1 MKLGT
6 STPILR
12 IFDEAKAR
20 EFYVDFLGFKVD
32 WEHRFDAG
40 LPLYLQ
46 VSREGCTLH
55 LTEHHGDCC
64 PGAAVRIQ
72 TTEPQAFQAELAA
85 KSHRYARPSTEDM
98 PWGTRDMT
106 IRDPFGNRL
115 TFTEPQPK
123 EQVERTVPGPKG

>member
-1 MKLGT
+1 VKLG
-6 STPILR
+6 SCTPILR
-12 IFDEAKAR
+12 VFDQAKAR

-32 WEHRFDAG
+32 WKHRFDAD

-46 VSREGCTLH
+46 VSKEGCTLH

-72 TTEPQAFQAELAA
+72 TTELAAFPVELAA
-85 KSHRYARPSTEDM
+85 KSYRYVRPGMEDT

-106 IRDPFGNRL
+106 LRDPFGNRL
-115 TFTEPQPK
+115 TFTEPRARSPISA
-123 EQVERTVPGPKG
+123 